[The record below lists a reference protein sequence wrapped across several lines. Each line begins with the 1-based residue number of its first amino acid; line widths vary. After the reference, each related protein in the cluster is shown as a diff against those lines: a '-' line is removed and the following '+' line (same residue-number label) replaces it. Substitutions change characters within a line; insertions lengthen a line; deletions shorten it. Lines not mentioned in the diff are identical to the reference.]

1 MGLIIGGFVGVA
13 VAIMYL
19 IKISRYKSIGADS
32 VGFLIVTTAFGA
44 ITGRLAE
51 TTAKNEHLPGI
62 FVQVVLLAIWVIH
75 IIIFIRSAEKKRDNG

>member
-19 IKISRYKSIGADS
+19 IKISSYKSFGADS
-32 VGFLIVTTAFGA
+32 VGFLVVTAAFGA

-51 TTAKNEHLPGI
+51 TTVKNEYLPGI
-62 FVQVVLLAIWVIH
+62 FVQVVLLAIWVIN